1 MRTEVGSSIINKFGF
16 CIKHLIISTLCFSP
30 TDNSLTNFKGSTNN
44 SHSFDNFEISLT
56 TSPNLIL
63 LSSAIKMFSA
73 TVRAGKREKCWK
85 TIPIPFFRA
94 TLGDVIE
101 IFWLLISIEPLSG

>member
-1 MRTEVGSSIINKFGF
+1 
-16 CIKHLIISTLCFSP
+16 
-30 TDNSLTNFKGSTNN
+30 
-44 SHSFDNFEISLT
+44 
-56 TSPNLIL
+56 
-63 LSSAIKMFSA
+63 MFSA

-101 IFWLLISIEPLSG
+101 IFWLLISIDPLSGWSTP